1 MGLNAEQV
9 AAINVGAGAQL
20 VLATAG
26 SGKTTVMVERVK
38 RLILSGTML
47 DEILALTFTTTAAEN
62 MTDRLGLTTYKN
74 VRGGFRTFHSFGL
87 KIITTEKAHLPWT
100 LADNP
105 FASRFGGKILQD
117 VIKARFGKRLGKR
130 ELDELKAFI
139 SKMKRSTVKLPPSFV
154 AEPIHVW
161 ESTKWGSLYHRYND
175 AMHAAGQVDY
185 DDMIVEAVNLLEKP
199 EIRSRWQF
207 KWVHCD
213 EGQDTDNLQFRML
226 QLVSQR
232 DGNVFVVGDA
242 NQSMYGFR
250 GAKPDNL
257 LKFEAW
263 FPGAQTLI
271 LPENFRSTPEIV
283 EFSKKVAPLKNELT
297 ANMRT
302 ANPNG
307 VKIEIV
313 NYLGNEDEAESVLE
327 RLEDMTG
334 KSAILARTNQ
344 QIGLIETICTL
355 NDVKFHLLGKS
366 GFWRTS
372 EIKNVIGLVGFV
384 LSPKAA
390 ETYPQRLVA
399 PVRSI
404 QAQMRAQ
411 EAVRAIIEHARLR
424 DLYDD
429 DDYEDNDNFALANL
443 NGVINIAQRF
453 ATLKEFYDFA
463 NRASHASRKSKHA
476 ITLGTVHSA
485 KGLEFD
491 NVFVIGVQEG
501 RMPHEKASD
510 MHEER
515 CIFYVAVSRPRNVLQ
530 ISYSGQRSRF
540 LDEIEAEEELV

>member
-1 MGLNAEQV
+1 
-9 AAINVGAGAQL
+9 
-20 VLATAG
+20 
-26 SGKTTVMVERVK
+26 
-38 RLILSGTML
+38 
-47 DEILALTFTTTAAEN
+47 
-62 MTDRLGLTTYKN
+62 
-74 VRGGFRTFHSFGL
+74 
-87 KIITTEKAHLPWT
+87 
-100 LADNP
+100 
-105 FASRFGGKILQD
+105 
-117 VIKARFGKRLGKR
+117 
-130 ELDELKAFI
+130 
-139 SKMKRSTVKLPPSFV
+139 
-154 AEPIHVW
+154 
-161 ESTKWGSLYHRYND
+161 
-175 AMHAAGQVDY
+175 
-185 DDMIVEAVNLLEKP
+185 VNLLEKP

-257 LKFEAW
+257 LKFESW

-283 EFSKKVAPLKNELT
+283 EFSQMVAPIKNELT

-313 NYLGNEDEAESVLE
+313 NYLGNEDEAENVLD
-327 RLEDMTG
+327 RIADMTG

-344 QIGLIETICTL
+344 QIGLIETVCTL

-384 LSPKAA
+384 LSNKAA

-399 PVRSI
+399 PVRHVAM
-404 QAQMRAQ
+404 QLRAVD
-411 EAVRAIIEHARLR
+411 AVRNIIEHAKLR

-476 ITLGTVHSA
+476 ITLGTIHSA
-485 KGLEFD
+485 KGLEWD
-491 NVFVIGVQEG
+491 NVFVIGAQDG
-501 RMPHEKASD
+501 RIPHEKATD
-510 MHEER
+510 LHEER
-515 CIFYVAVSRPRNVLQ
+515 CIFYVAVSRPSKVLQ
-530 ISYSGQRSRF
+530 VSYSGQRSRF
-540 LDEIEAEEELV
+540 LDEIEAEEELA

>member
-1 MGLNAEQV
+1 VGLNAEQV
-9 AAINVGAGAQL
+9 AAINSGPGAWL

-26 SGKTTVMVERVK
+26 SGKTTVLTERVK
-38 RLILSGTML
+38 RLILEGIMV
-47 DEILALTFTTTAAEN
+47 DDILSLTFTTGAAEE
-62 MTDRLGLTTYKN
+62 MQDRLGLTIHKTS
-74 VRGGFRTFHSFGL
+74 RGGFRTFHSFGL
-87 KIITTEKAHLPWT
+87 KLLMAEKAHLSWT
-100 LADNP
+100 IADNP
-105 FASRFGGKILQD
+105 FASNFGMKVLQG

-130 ELDELKAFI
+130 DLDELKAFI
-139 SKMKRSTVKLPPSFV
+139 SKMKRSTVKLPSGFT
-154 AEPIHVW
+154 AESIHVW
-161 ESTKWGSLYHRYND
+161 ESKKWGAVYHSYNEQ
-175 AMHAAGQVDY
+175 MHKEGQIDY
-185 DDMIVEAVNLLEKP
+185 DDMIVEAVNLLEQP
-199 EIRSRWQF
+199 EIRARWQF
-207 KWVHCD
+207 KYVLAD
-213 EGQDTDNLQFRML
+213 EGQDTDDLQFRTL
-226 QLVSQR
+226 QLVSER
-232 DGNVFVVGDA
+232 DKNVFLVGDI
-242 NQSMYGFR
+242 NQSLYGFR
-250 GAKPDNL
+250 GAKPGNL
-257 LKFEAW
+257 TKFMDW
-263 FPGAQTLI
+263 FPGARTLI
-271 LPENFRSTPEIV
+271 LPENFRSSPEIV
-283 EFSKKVAPLKNELT
+283 AFSQKVAPVKNELT

-302 ANPNG
+302 ANPHG
-307 VKIEIV
+307 VDIEIV
-313 NYLGNEDEAESVLE
+313 NYLGNDDEAENVLDRIAE
-327 RLEDMTG
+327 LPG
-334 KSAILARTNQ
+334 KSAVLARTNQ
-344 QIGLIETICTL
+344 QIGLFETVCTL
-355 NDVKFHLLGKS
+355 REVKFHLLGKS

-372 EIKNVIGLVGFV
+372 EIKNVLGLVGFV
-384 LSPKAA
+384 LSQKAA

-399 PVRSI
+399 PIRSI